1 MVTITNIWKN
11 KKCSKPAT
19 SHVVTTID
27 RSWDKILSLS
37 KALRCGSTSWTALQP
52 FGRARLIPQCSFRTS
67 IHSIHKHIIYIDS
80 THIVTYHYICLCFF
94 KYPVDNCR
102 KKTFFPPHQAAALV
116 SQFLYRGKRYL
127 LPSLIIA
134 KPKVGGCG
142 PPCDPSW
149 SPPEVTE
156 LQCSPAWLFSPG
168 RLAMTGRLSHRKIQQ
183 TVAQARL
190 PLLMLEVGKQW
201 CDLAPES
208 EVLEKLFLLH
218 ACVYV

>member
-67 IHSIHKHIIYIDS
+67 IHSIHKHIYIIDS
-80 THIVTYHYICLCFF
+80 THIVTYHYICLWLFMF
-94 KYPVDNCR
+94 LQVSCR
-102 KKTFFPPHQAAALV
+102 QLSQETFFPPHQAAALV

-134 KPKVGGCG
+134 KPKVAG
-142 PPCDPSW
+142 
-149 SPPEVTE
+149 V
-156 LQCSPAWLFSPG
+156 LHVIHHG
-168 RLAMTGRLSHRKIQQ
+168 RLLK
-183 TVAQARL
+183 
-190 PLLMLEVGKQW
+190 
-201 CDLAPES
+201 
-208 EVLEKLFLLH
+208 
-218 ACVYV
+218 